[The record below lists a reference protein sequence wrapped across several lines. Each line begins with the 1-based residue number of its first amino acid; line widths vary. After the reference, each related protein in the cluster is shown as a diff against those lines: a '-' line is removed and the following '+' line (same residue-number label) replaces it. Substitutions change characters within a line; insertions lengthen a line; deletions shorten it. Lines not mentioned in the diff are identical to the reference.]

1 MGSVI
6 IILGIA
12 LIFKA
17 GPSAE
22 RIYLEPEQNS
32 ELRLN
37 STNDY
42 LISLDSSETYEIF
55 IKKGG
60 VILDISIIDNDG
72 ESIFNEE
79 RCEVLNKNELE
90 DCEYEWVEYGN
101 FDTHNCPCE
110 ISFDATE
117 EILFVKEGNGGEKAK
132 IDEYTATICG
142 GIITIGIG
150 ILVISISGGISLF
163 RNEKIVYFRNKND

>member
-1 MGSVI
+1 MNKRIIAMGSVI

-42 LISLDSSETYEIF
+42 LISLDSSETYEKF
-55 IKKGG
+55 
-60 VILDISIIDNDG
+60 
-72 ESIFNEE
+72 FN
-79 RCEVLNKNELE
+79 N
-90 DCEYEWVEYGN
+90 
-101 FDTHNCPCE
+101 
-110 ISFDATE
+110 
-117 EILFVKEGNGGEKAK
+117 
-132 IDEYTATICG
+132 
-142 GIITIGIG
+142 
-150 ILVISISGGISLF
+150 
-163 RNEKIVYFRNKND
+163 

>member
-1 MGSVI
+1 MRN
-6 IILGIA
+6 
-12 LIFKA
+12 F
-17 GPSAE
+17 
-22 RIYLEPEQNS
+22 
-32 ELRLN
+32 
-37 STNDY
+37 
-42 LISLDSSETYEIF
+42 
-55 IKKGG
+55 
-60 VILDISIIDNDG
+60 SIIDNDG